1 MPINPLQLPSS
12 QAFTPDITPTLANL
26 VNNINQGQERAFQRQ
41 TLADIG
47 KGIAG
52 GTLTYDQAAGKLLA
66 AGDRQGALSL
76 AQLGMNQANQ
86 AYQHGRDA
94 TNDQFRRD
102 EAARSQ
108 GNTDRMIAI
117 QTANAN
123 KPVYK
128 TQKDLNGNETIVRI
142 NPDGSSAPVNA
153 GVQGQQQ
160 PNNPFAYG
168 KQNENQSKDSGYA
181 NRLFRAEGILRD
193 PKAVDAAKSPYQ
205 RGLDSLPM
213 GIGNYMQSSEY
224 QKYDQASRDF
234 INGVLRRESGAAI
247 SQSEFDNAYR
257 QYLPRPGDSKEV
269 LAEKQRNRQEAIAGI
284 AGGGGQSYRPPFTFG
299 QNGELVPNE
308 QKPSVARGSGITQEQ
323 YAALPPG
330 TPYTAPD
337 GSQRIK
343 R

>member
-1 MPINPLQLPSS
+1 MPIQPLQLPPNYNTI
-12 QAFTPDITPTLANL
+12 TPDITPTLANL
-26 VNNINQGQERAFQRQ
+26 VSTINKGYQQQS
-41 TLADIG
+41 LADIG
-47 KGIAG
+47 RKVAD
-52 GTLTYDQAAGKLLA
+52 GTMNYDQAAGALLA

-76 AQLGMNQANQ
+76 AQLGMNKADQ
-86 AYQHGRDA
+86 AYQHSRDSI
-94 TNDQFRRD
+94 NDQFRHD
-102 EAARSQ
+102 EVMRTQ
-108 GNTDRMIAI
+108 GNADRSYNF
-117 QTANAN
+117 QVSNAN
-123 KPVYK
+123 KPVIK
-128 TQKDLNGNETIVRI
+128 TVKDMNGNEQLVSVS
-142 NPDGSSAPVNA
+142 PDGSNPTPISVS
-153 GVQGQQQ
+153 GQGQQ
-160 PNNPFAYG
+160 PTNPFAYG

-193 PKAVDAAKSPYQ
+193 PKSMDAAGNIYE
-205 RGLDSLPM
+205 RGLDKLPM
-213 GIGNYMQSSEY
+213 GLGNFLQSPEY

-308 QKPSVARGSGITQEQ
+308 QKPSVARGGGITQEQ

>member
-1 MPINPLQLPSS
+1 MAITPLQLPSS
-12 QAFTPDITPTLANL
+12 QAITPDITPSLANL
-26 VNNINQGQERAFQRQ
+26 VNTINQGQQQAFQRQ

-52 GTLTYDQAAGKLLA
+52 GTLTYDQAAGRLLA

-86 AYQHGRDA
+86 QY
-94 TNDQFRRD
+94 
-102 EAARSQ
+102 ARSRD
-108 GNTDRMIAI
+108 DRNFEFRQEEARRA
-117 QTANAN
+117 QANADRSARFQAAALN
-123 KPVYK
+123 HPVFK
-128 TQKDLNGNETIVRI
+128 TVKDMNGTETLVRM
-142 NPDGSSAPVNA
+142 NPDGSNPSPVSVI
-153 GVQGQQQ
+153 GQGQ
-160 PNNPFAYG
+160 PTNPFAYG

-193 PKAVDAAKSPYQ
+193 PKSIDAAKSPYQ

-234 INGVLRRESGAAI
+234 INAVLRRESGAAI
-247 SQSEFDNAYR
+247 SQSEFDNANR

-308 QKPSVARGSGITQEQ
+308 QKQSVARGGGITQEQ